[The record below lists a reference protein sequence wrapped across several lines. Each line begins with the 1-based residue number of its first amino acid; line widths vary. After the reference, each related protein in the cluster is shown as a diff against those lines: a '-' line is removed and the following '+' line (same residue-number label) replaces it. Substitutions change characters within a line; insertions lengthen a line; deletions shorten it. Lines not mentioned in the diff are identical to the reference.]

1 MIDNNLEE
9 QNKERAILVGIVHNR
24 QDRTLVGE
32 YLDELALLADTAGAE
47 VLERIVQEKY
57 AIDPAF
63 YIGKGKVDFLA
74 KKVAD
79 LDADLIIFDE
89 DLSPA
94 QSRNLEE
101 ECKTK
106 IIDRSGLILDI
117 FARRAKTRE
126 AKTQVE
132 LAQLQYLLPRLTRRW
147 THLSRQAGGVGI
159 GLRGPGETQLE
170 VDRRMIRKRIAVLSR
185 DLEQIEKQRDL
196 RRRRRSDLFNVALM
210 GYTNVGKSTLMN
222 ALTSSDVFVEDRLFA
237 TLDSTVRL
245 MDQTGD
251 QKILL
256 IDTVGFVRKLPH
268 HLVASFKSTLEETR
282 EADLLIHLVDCSH
295 PHFQDQMNVINGV
308 IKELKIDDRPVI
320 TVFNKID
327 LVEDKS
333 RLRELKQEFKDCLL
347 ISAQRGLFVDELRK
361 EIIRYATEQNIT
373 ANIKIELSQQ
383 KLLASVYQWAK
394 VLSQEYVDGYVQLQ
408 IRFPVTMRR
417 KFDQFVED
425 GVVIQNSSE

>member
-1 MIDNNLEE
+1 MIDKSLEE
-9 QNKERAILVGIVHNR
+9 HNKERAILVGVIHHR
-24 QDRTLVGE
+24 QDRELVDE

-47 VLERIVQEKY
+47 VLYRMVQEREVINPGY
-57 AIDPAF
+57 F
-63 YIGKGKVDFLA
+63 IGRGKVDFLA
-74 KKVAD
+74 QQVSDLKAD
-79 LDADLIIFDE
+79 LVIFDE

-94 QSRNLEE
+94 QARNLEE

-170 VDRRMIRKRIAVLSR
+170 VDRRMIRKRIATLSR
-185 DLEQIEKQRDL
+185 ELEQIEKQRDL

-222 ALTSSDVFVEDRLFA
+222 SLTNSDVFVEDRLFA
-237 TLDSTVRL
+237 TLDATVRL
-245 MDQTGD
+245 MDHAGD

-295 PHFQDQMNVINGV
+295 PHFLDQMNVINGV

-333 RLRELKQEFKDCLL
+333 RLRDLKQEFQDCLL
-347 ISAQRGLFVDELRK
+347 ISAQRGLFVEELRK

-373 ANIKIELSQQ
+373 ANIKVDLSQQ

-394 VLSQEYVDGYVQLQ
+394 VLRQEYIDGYVQLQ
-408 IRFPVTMRR
+408 IRFPVTMQR
-417 KFDQFVED
+417 KLMQLVEE
-425 GVVIQNSSE
+425 GVVIKKSI